1 MELLN
6 NIDQFFRQLNE
17 FQSLAFNNLNS
28 TLSSM
33 QNLHLS
39 NPPENL

>member
-1 MELLN
+1 MDFLKNFE
-6 NIDQFFRQLNE
+6 QFFRQLNE
-17 FQSLAFNNLNS
+17 FQSLVINNSTS

-33 QNLHLS
+33 QNMNLS